1 MMRTTYSGYWLYGP
15 LQSTSTR
22 IKHNTDISPKS
33 MNYASKFFRLI
44 STITHSMKDDEAGLQ
59 FSLRKKFDLTSRSL
73 MIKAVN
79 KGVKHLVFENLLKR
93 RLQEHNIPD
102 QCEVISA
109 GFAFSI
115 HSFKTIRYDE
125 MPILVDALLSDGLLM
140 PSEGSKECH
149 LLDALRELN
158 PWFEKLHTTYD
169 GLFRLTYY

>member
-1 MMRTTYSGYWLYGP
+1 
-15 LQSTSTR
+15 
-22 IKHNTDISPKS
+22 
-33 MNYASKFFRLI
+33 
-44 STITHSMKDDEAGLQ
+44 MKDDEAGLQ

-79 KGVKHLVFENLLKR
+79 KGVKHLVFEDLLKR

-149 LLDALRELN
+149 LLDVLRELN